1 MLKLEGISCAY
12 GKVQV
17 LREITLSVKQGSV
30 VSIIGANGAGKSTV
44 LRTISGLL
52 HPNQGSINFK
62 GEDISHVKP
71 EEIVRKGIIQI
82 PEGRMVFPEFTV
94 KENLMMGAYFRKDTK
109 EVRLD
114 AERMFD
120 TFPILRSRE
129 RQQAATLS
137 GGEQQMLA
145 IARGLMGRPEILMLD
160 EPSLGLAPV
169 IIDSVFSFLRE
180 LKKQGTT
187 ILLVEQNAM
196 IALELADYAY
206 VLETGSISFEGSGA
220 ELLKNDEVRNLYL
233 GIKAQIRI

>member
-1 MLKLEGISCAY
+1 MLKLQKISCAY

-17 LREITLSVKQGSV
+17 LRDISLSVKQGSV
-30 VSIIGANGAGKSTV
+30 VSIIGSNGAGKSTV
-44 LRTISGLL
+44 LQMISGLL
-52 HPNQGSINFK
+52 HPNQGSIYYKN
-62 GEDISHVKP
+62 EDISQAKP
-71 EEIVRKGIIQI
+71 EEIVRKGIIHI

-94 KENLMMGAYFRKDTK
+94 RENLMMGAYFRTDKK

-114 AERMFD
+114 IEKMFD
-120 TFPILRSRE
+120 SFPILRSRE
-129 RQQAATLS
+129 KQLAATMS

-145 IARGLMGRPEILMLD
+145 IARGLMGRPGILMLD

-196 IALELADYAY
+196 MALELSDYAY
-206 VLETGSISFEGSGA
+206 VLETGAISFEGSGV
-220 ELLKNDEVRNLYL
+220 ELLQNDEVKNLYL
-233 GIKAQIRI
+233 GVKSQT

>member
-1 MLKLEGISCAY
+1 MLKLQEISCAY

-17 LREITLSVKQGSV
+17 LRKVSITVKQGSV
-30 VSIIGANGAGKSTV
+30 VSIIGSNGAGKSTV

-52 HPNQGSINFK
+52 HPNQGSILYKN
-62 GEDISHVKP
+62 EDISQAKP
-71 EEIVRKGIIQI
+71 EEIVRKGIIHI

-94 KENLMMGAYFRKDTK
+94 KENLMMGAYSRKDTK
-109 EVRLD
+109 EIRAD

-120 TFPILRSRE
+120 SFPILRNRE
-129 RQQAATLS
+129 KQLAATLS

-145 IARGLMGRPEILMLD
+145 IARGLMGRPGILMLD

-196 IALELADYAY
+196 MALELADYAY
-206 VLETGSISFEGSGA
+206 VLETGTISIEGSGT
-220 ELLKNDEVRNLYL
+220 ELLHNDEVRNLYL
-233 GIKAQIRI
+233 GVKPKT